1 MFERRLYFHVDW
13 LLFSAIVLIAAIG
26 VAMIYSTTYVA
37 TGAGA
42 GHAAPQVWIQ
52 MYALGLGLI
61 ALLLCLAVDY
71 RMLAEHSLFI
81 YGALIVLLVFVLVKG
96 QTQMGGQRWIPI
108 GPFHLQ
114 PSEFGRIGVALLL
127 AMYFGE
133 NRRGAKNTGDLIL
146 GGIFTAIPLL
156 LIAKQPDLGT
166 AVTLLP
172 VFVGVAFLGGLR
184 LRLLGVLAL
193 VGLLAAPVAWKF
205 ALKDYQRS
213 RIQMFIDPEQDPRG
227 AGYQTIQARVTVGSG
242 GLTGKGFRQGTQGQ
256 LKYLPVAHNDFIFS
270 VLAEEQGFIG
280 VLTVLGLYLFVILRS
295 LEAARLAKDRLGAYL
310 VGGVISGFAF
320 QVIYNVTMSAGLAPV
335 KGITLPLMSY
345 GGSSLIASLAGFGL
359 ILNVRMRRF
368 TN

>member
-13 LLFSAIVLIAAIG
+13 LLLGAVILLALVG
-26 VAMIYSTTYVA
+26 VAMIYSTTYVT
-37 TGAGA
+37 TGTA
-42 GHAAPQVWIQ
+42 GHAGPQPLTQ
-52 MYALGLGLI
+52 LYALGLGLL
-61 ALLLCLAVDY
+61 ALLICLMVDY
-71 RMLAEHSLFI
+71 RLLAEHSLLV
-81 YGALIVLLVFVLVKG
+81 YGALVVLLVFVLFKG
-96 QTQMGGQRWIPI
+96 STQMGAQRWIPI

-114 PSEFGRIGVALLL
+114 PSEFGRLGVALIL

-133 NRRGAKNTGDLIL
+133 NRRGARNTGDLII
-146 GGIFTAIPLL
+146 GGVFTAIPLL

-172 VFVGVAFLGGLR
+172 VFFGVAYLAGLR
-184 LRLLGVLAL
+184 MRLLGIVAIACLPL
-193 VGLLAAPVAWKF
+193 GLFAYKF
-205 ALKDYQRS
+205 ALKDYQRQ
-213 RIQMFIDPEQDPRG
+213 RIETFLDPSQDPRG

-242 GLTGKGFRQGTQGQ
+242 GLTGKGFRHGTQGA

-280 VLTVLGLYLFVILRS
+280 VLAALGLYLFVIFRS

-310 VGGVISGFAF
+310 VGGIITGFAF
-320 QVIYNVTMSAGLAPV
+320 QVLYNVTMSAGLAPV

>member
-1 MFERRLYFHVDW
+1 MFERRLYFHIDW
-13 LLFSAIVLIAAIG
+13 LLLGAVVLLCGIG
-26 VAMIYSTTYVA
+26 IAMIYSATYVTTA
-37 TGAGA
+37 SG
-42 GHAAPQVWIQ
+42 GHMSPQVLTQ
-52 MYALGLGLI
+52 TYALGLGLI
-61 ALLLCLAVDY
+61 ALVICLAIDY

-81 YGALIVLLVFVLVKG
+81 YGSLLVLLIFVLVKG

-114 PSEFGRIGVALLL
+114 PSEFARMAVALLL

-133 NRRGAKNTGDLIL
+133 NRRGAKNTSDLIL
-146 GGIFTAIPLL
+146 GGIFTAIPLI

-166 AVTLLP
+166 AITLLP
-172 VFVGVAFLGGLR
+172 VFVGVAFLAGLR
-184 LRLLGVLAL
+184 LRLLAVLALAGVLA
-193 VGLLAAPVAWKF
+193 APIAWKF

-213 RIQMFIDPEQDPRG
+213 RIQMFIDPEQDPKG

-242 GLTGKGFRQGTQGQ
+242 GLTGKGFMHGTQGQ

-280 VLTVLGLYLFVILRS
+280 VLTALGLYLFVILRS

-310 VGGVISGFAF
+310 VGGIISGYAF

>member
-13 LLFSAIVLIAAIG
+13 LLLGAVVILSFVG
-26 VAMIYSTTYVA
+26 VAMIYSTTYVP
-37 TGAGA
+37 TPPP
-42 GHAAPQVWIQ
+42 GHPGSQPLTQ
-52 MYALGLGLI
+52 LYALAIGLV
-61 ALLLCLAVDY
+61 ALFVFLVVDY
-71 RMLAEHSLFI
+71 RMLAEH
-81 YGALIVLLVFVLVKG
+81 ALIVYGLLVALLVFVLFKG
-96 QTQMGGQRWIPI
+96 STQMGAQRWIPI

-114 PSEFGRIGVALLL
+114 PSEFGRLGVALFL

-133 NRRGAKNTGDLIL
+133 SRLGARNTGALIIA
-146 GGIFTAIPLL
+146 GAFTAVPLL

-172 VFVGVAFLGGLR
+172 VFLGVAYLAGMR
-184 LRLLGVLAL
+184 MRLLGIIAIACLPL
-193 VGLLAAPVAWKF
+193 GLFAYKF
-205 ALKDYQRS
+205 ALKDYQRQ
-213 RIQMFIDPEQDPRG
+213 RIETFLDPSQDPRG

-242 GLTGKGFRQGTQGQ
+242 GLTGKGFRQGTQGA

-280 VLTVLGLYLFVILRS
+280 VLAALGLYLFVILRS

-310 VGGVISGFAF
+310 VGGIISGFAF